1 MAQGFESSAPE
12 APRNGQNVQV
22 LGFTDNENQ
31 GVSVVLVPCPECA
44 AAVEDAHLPDHESW
58 HAAMGGAEPKGK
70 K

>member
-1 MAQGFESSAPE
+1 MAKGFDSSAPE
-12 APRNGQNVQV
+12 APRNGQNVAV

-31 GVSVVLVPCPECA
+31 GVSIVLVPCPECS

-58 HAAMGGAEPKGK
+58 HAAQGGAEPKMK